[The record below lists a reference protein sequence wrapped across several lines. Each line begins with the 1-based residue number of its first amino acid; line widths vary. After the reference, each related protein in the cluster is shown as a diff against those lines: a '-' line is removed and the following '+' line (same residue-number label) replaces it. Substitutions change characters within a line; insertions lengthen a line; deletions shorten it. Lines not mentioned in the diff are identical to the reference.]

1 MMNDWKKVEQAIG
14 LARAKGVSGKKIQ
27 RVLAGFGLTM
37 ASVSAFAAGPDMTPL
52 TSGVDFSTIIA
63 GILAVATLGVGYVL
77 AKGGAAGIVSF
88 IKRMA
93 HG

>member
-1 MMNDWKKVEQAIG
+1 MKKLLQTLGVALMSVLPF
-14 LARAKGVSGKKIQ
+14 LAHADTD
-27 RVLAGFGLTM
+27 F
-37 ASVSAFAAGPDMTPL
+37 TPL
-52 TSGVDFSTIIA
+52 TSGVSFVGITA
-63 GILAVATLGVGYVL
+63 AILAVAVLGVTYVI